1 MKTKLDKLIEQIDPS
16 RTLNE
21 VSSRVDEAVNRF
33 ACSIGSIND
42 YNRFEQVLSQFV
54 RHVDNQVLHM
64 PSDFAPSSYDWA
76 KCVRILEKEYGDQG
90 HKVAFEMAS
99 TGIAGG
105 LYEVLK
111 RVAYHLAYDFAQNE
125 ISARVYFFWNDL
137 SMDEKFAAI
146 DEYANKFG
154 KFLPESYVEGSAVF
168 LKMNF
173 TKVLEEHP
181 RMIKRLRNTIRWAFS
196 NNNCGCKNSS

>member
-33 ACSIGSIND
+33 TCSIGSIND

-125 ISARVYFFWNDL
+125 ISARVIFFGMICPWTKNL
-137 SMDEKFAAI
+137 LQLTNTPINSVNFYRNPTLRAAR
-146 DEYANKFG
+146 Y
-154 KFLPESYVEGSAVF
+154 S
-168 LKMNF
+168 
-173 TKVLEEHP
+173 
-181 RMIKRLRNTIRWAFS
+181 
-196 NNNCGCKNSS
+196 

>member
-1 MKTKLDKLIEQIDPS
+1 MKTKLDRLIEQIDPS
-16 RTLNE
+16 RTLND

-33 ACSIGSIND
+33 TCGEGSIKD
-42 YNRFEQVLSQFV
+42 YNRFEQVLTQFV
-54 RHVDNQVLHM
+54 RHVENQVLDM
-64 PSDFAPSSYDWA
+64 PPDFAPSPYDWS
-76 KCVRILEKEYGDQG
+76 KCVRMLEKEYGHQG

-105 LYEVLK
+105 LYEILK
-111 RVAYHLAYDFAQNE
+111 KVAYHLAFEYAQNE
-125 ISARVYFFWNDL
+125 ISARVSFFWNDL

-146 DEYANKFG
+146 DEYANKYG
-154 KFLPESYVEGSAVF
+154 RFLPKSYAEGSAVL

-181 RMIKRLRNTIRWAFS
+181 RMIQRLRNTIR
-196 NNNCGCKNSS
+196 

>member
-1 MKTKLDKLIEQIDPS
+1 MKTKLYRLLEQIDPS
-16 RTLNE
+16 RTLND

-33 ACSIGSIND
+33 TCGEGSIND

-54 RHVDNQVLHM
+54 RHIENQVLHM

-76 KCVRILEKEYGDQG
+76 KCFRMLEREYGDQG

-99 TGIAGG
+99 TGIQGG

-111 RVAYHLAYDFAQNE
+111 RIAHHLVFEYAQNE
-125 ISARVYFFWNDL
+125 ISARVSFFWNDL

-146 DEYANKFG
+146 DEYANKYG
-154 KFLPESYVEGSAVF
+154 KFLPKSYVEGSAVF

-181 RMIKRLRNTIRWAFS
+181 RMIQRLRNTIR
-196 NNNCGCKNSS
+196 